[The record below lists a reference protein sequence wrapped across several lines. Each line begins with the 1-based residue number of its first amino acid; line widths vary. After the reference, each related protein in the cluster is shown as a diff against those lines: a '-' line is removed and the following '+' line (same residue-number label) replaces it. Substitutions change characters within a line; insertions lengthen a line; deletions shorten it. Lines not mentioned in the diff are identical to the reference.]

1 MLVSPARSITA
12 KVELYDGSTLLSS
25 YKSTDPF
32 NPISSIVID
41 RVGGKKFFGFG
52 VCQDLE
58 VKLLDKER
66 AININKHN
74 IFKVSFGVNDS
85 YVDTTPLFYV
95 YDVIR
100 DENTNGLTVKAGDAI
115 YYSRSHTL
123 AEIALPTSYN
133 ISYLNTQIAN
143 LLGLT
148 VRYEGLSE
156 DDVSLTYTYQTP
168 NFEGTENLRAVLD
181 TIAEATQTIYFVNC
195 QQELVFSR
203 LSNAAEPVLTINKS
217 DYFTLKDSDQVT
229 LTKIVKAT
237 ALGDNVSITVDG
249 EGKTQYVR
257 DNPFWELENDIGNI
271 LNNAKNAVGGL
282 TLTQFDCDWRGNY
295 LLEPTDKISIVT
307 KDNKTITSYVL
318 SDKITYTGG
327 IKSHTLWEYAD
338 NEHETASNPV
348 GIVENLN
355 KTYARVDKAKQE
367 ITLQIENSISKVE
380 GEMSKLE
387 ENVLSKVDKDIENV
401 DAQITQLKL
410 TTGNITATVASQEEK
425 ISTLTDSVT
434 GLQSENK
441 QLTEQIGSLTV
452 KDEEILAQVSSLE
465 QSTTTA
471 VNNLDSKVDSVVSE
485 NAALKLTSESIQAS
499 VAKLDS
505 SVYTVMEQVNTKVTH
520 EDVTISIEKALEQG
534 IESVTTKTGFTFNE
548 EGLHVSK
555 SGSEMTTTV
564 TEDGI
569 RVLRNYSEV
578 LTANNTGVKAED
590 LHATTF
596 LIIGDN
602 SRFEDYG
609 SRTGCFWIGGN

>member
-1 MLVSPARSITA
+1 MILNNLHSNMLVSPARSITA

-74 IFKVSFGVNDS
+74 IFKVAFGVNDS

-123 AEIALPTSYN
+123 AEIVLPTSYN

-338 NEHETASNPV
+338 NEHETASNPI

-355 KTYARVDKAKQE
+355 KTYA
-367 ITLQIENSISKVE
+367 
-380 GEMSKLE
+380 
-387 ENVLSKVDKDIENV
+387 KVDKVNKQIDIVANET
-401 DAQITQLKL
+401 ASLKL
-410 TTGNITATVASQEEK
+410 TT
-425 ISTLTDSVT
+425 D
-434 GLQSENK
+434 
-441 QLTEQIGSLTV
+441 
-452 KDEEILAQVSSLE
+452 
-465 QSTTTA
+465 
-471 VNNLDSKVDSVVSE
+471 
-485 NAALKLTSESIQAS
+485 SIQAS
-499 VAKLDS
+499 VKELDDS
-505 SVYTVMEQVNTKVTH
+505 LFTVVKQVNTKVTQD
-520 EDVTISIEKALEQG
+520 DVTISIEKAFEQG

-569 RVLRNYSEV
+569 RVLRNYNEV
-578 LTANNTGVKAED
+578 LTANNQGVKAED